1 MINPISSILNKSL
14 ELNGQS
20 IGISNFS
27 TGTTNLDTK
36 ALVRYSNNAVITS
49 NFFIQKDDELL
60 FILNKEIPSN
70 KYITFKGGIYKVGT
84 VDNTVDGYYTHY
96 TKYNNKLATYTI
108 ELDKTNLS
116 ISTSKTYQLVPTCK
130 QDNLVMPSSTVVYTS
145 LNPTIATVSPDGLIT
160 GIGEGITTIKATYE
174 GVVAT
179 CNITVV
185 QIAYSIVLSEYL
197 KTIKE
202 KETYQL
208 ITTCTIDGVIDI
220 EPVVTYTSLNTNV
233 ASVSSSG
240 LITGLLEGVA
250 TITCTYNGIQIS
262 LSLTVEKD
270 VVANKPFKIV
280 GSDTIKKGIS
290 STYNVQNIDGSEL
303 GLRAFRFEID
313 YPSLVQVVSFTDNS
327 VVLKALI
334 ADEFVELKAID
345 KLDPTQFATFEIE
358 TYR

>member
-1 MINPISSILNKSL
+1 MINPIASILNKSL

-20 IGISNFS
+20 IGISNLS

-70 KYITFKGGIYKVGT
+70 KYITLKGGIYKVGT

-116 ISTSKTYQLVPTCK
+116 ISTSKTYQLIPTYK

-202 KETYQL
+202 KETY
-208 ITTCTIDGVIDI
+208 
-220 EPVVTYTSLNTNV
+220 
-233 ASVSSSG
+233 
-240 LITGLLEGVA
+240 
-250 TITCTYNGIQIS
+250 
-262 LSLTVEKD
+262 
-270 VVANKPFKIV
+270 
-280 GSDTIKKGIS
+280 
-290 STYNVQNIDGSEL
+290 
-303 GLRAFRFEID
+303 
-313 YPSLVQVVSFTDNS
+313 
-327 VVLKALI
+327 
-334 ADEFVELKAID
+334 
-345 KLDPTQFATFEIE
+345 
-358 TYR
+358 